1 MITRV
6 GKECC
11 GCSAC
16 ANICPK
22 HCIRMAEN
30 DGGFLYPQIQEENCV
45 NCGACEKVCPILKE
59 AAAEDNRRQAWAVVN
74 RDQDVLIKS
83 SSGGLFSALA
93 GEMIARGGCVFGAAF
108 TADFSRV
115 HHIMAENPEDLC
127 ALRGSKYMQSDPE
140 NCYPAVREQLIQ
152 DRWVFF
158 TGTPCQIAGLK
169 GFLGRDHERLI
180 CADVICHGTP
190 SSLLWRSYLKHIQE
204 KLAGKATAV
213 SFRDKTEGW
222 KAFSMKIMAENGKI
236 YRCSL
241 GEDPYLRMFL
251 KNVCL
256 RESCYHCK
264 VKEKGFFSDITMG
277 DLWGAEQI
285 LPEIESE
292 PGVSFA
298 LVHTEKG
305 RLLFEQ
311 ISRGM
316 SVFPVDYERA
326 LPYNPVLTDSAKRP
340 NERDS
345 FFSDLDK
352 LSWNK
357 LERRYAKDR
366 IDIVVRR
373 IISTSLI
380 GSLKRAI
387 IR

>member
-1 MITRV
+1 MIARV

-11 GCSAC
+11 GCGAC

-22 HCIRMAEN
+22 HCIRMTEN
-30 DGGFLYPQIQEENCV
+30 NEGFLYPQIQEENCV
-45 NCGACEKVCPILKE
+45 NCGACERVCPVLQE
-59 AAAEDNRRQAWAVVN
+59 ASAQDSRRQAWAVVN
-74 RDQDVLIKS
+74 QDQDVLTQS

-93 GEMIARGGCVFGAAF
+93 VEIIARGGCVFGAAF
-108 TADFSRV
+108 TADFGRV
-115 HHIMAENPEDLC
+115 HHIMVENLKDLC
-127 ALRGSKYMQSDPE
+127 RLQGSKYMQSDLE

-169 GFLGRDHERLI
+169 GFLGRDHEKLI

-190 SSLLWRSYLKHIQE
+190 PSLLWRPYLKHIQK
-204 KLAGKATAV
+204 KLGGRAV
-213 SFRDKTEGW
+213 AVNFRDKTDGW
-222 KAFSMKIMAENGKI
+222 KKYSVKITAEDGRT
-236 YRCSL
+236 YRCAP
-241 GEDPYLRMFL
+241 GKDPYLRMFL

-264 VKEKGFFSDITMG
+264 VKENGFFSDITMG
-277 DLWGAEQI
+277 DLWGVEQI
-285 LPEIESE
+285 LPEIEST

-305 RLLFEQ
+305 GILFDQ
-311 ISRGM
+311 ISRSM

-326 LPYNPVLTDSAKRP
+326 LQHNTSLINSTRRP
-340 NERDS
+340 NERDH

-352 LSWNK
+352 LSWKK

-366 IDIVVRR
+366 LGTVVRR
-373 IISTSLI
+373 KISTSPI
-380 GSLKRAI
+380 GKLKRAI

>member
-1 MITRV
+1 MIARV
-6 GKECC
+6 GKNCC

-22 HCIRMAEN
+22 HCIRMTEN
-30 DGGFLYPQIQEENCV
+30 NEGFLYPQIQEENCV
-45 NCGACEKVCPILKE
+45 NCGACEKVCPVLQE
-59 AAAEDNRRQAWAVVN
+59 ASEEDSRRQAWAVVN
-74 RDQDVLIKS
+74 QDQDVLMKS

-93 GEMIARGGCVFGAAF
+93 DEIIARGGCVFGAAF

-115 HHIMAENPEDLC
+115 HHIMAGNLEDLC
-127 ALRGSKYMQSDPE
+127 VLRGSKYMQSDLA
-140 NCYPAVREQLIQ
+140 NCYPAVREQLNQ
-152 DRWVFF
+152 DRWVLF

-169 GFLGRDHERLI
+169 NFLGRDHERLI

-190 SSLLWRSYLKHIQE
+190 SSLLWRYYLNHIQK
-204 KLAGKATAV
+204 KLGGRAIDV
-213 SFRDKTEGW
+213 CFRDKTDGW
-222 KAFSMKIMAENGKI
+222 KKYGIKITAEDGRI
-236 YRCSL
+236 YRCAL

-264 VKEKGFFSDITMG
+264 VKENGFFSDITMG
-277 DLWGAEQI
+277 DLWGVEQI
-285 LPEIESE
+285 LPEINSSL
-292 PGVSFA
+292 GVSFA

-311 ISRGM
+311 ISR
-316 SVFPVDYERA
+316 STHVFTVDYERA
-326 LPYNPVLTDSAKRP
+326 LLHNTALINSVMRP
-340 NERDS
+340 DERDR

-352 LSWNK
+352 FSWNK

-366 IDIVVRR
+366 IGTVVRR
-373 IISTSLI
+373 MISKSPVGNI
-380 GSLKRAI
+380 KRAV